1 MDLKNCHSGLSLNQ
15 HHSVNWKHT
24 IIIVLFYV
32 LTTCN
37 CSQKMSKGEVKFIAK
52 SLPLV
57 FSGTMST

>member
-15 HHSVNWKHT
+15 RHSVNWKHN

-32 LTTCN
+32 LTN
-37 CSQKMSKGEVKFIAK
+37 CSQNMSKGKAKFIAK